1 MSAALVT
8 EFRAAGDTVAGLT
21 ELFTGLHSE
30 QGFSRVLATL
40 ESATGVDT
48 ELWEAL
54 AANPIDQRLAEGSAD
69 EITAL
74 MESFGGSLVPLPL
87 LGHHAIALP
96 LLTALGAHEV
106 ADRVRARSQTIAAAV
121 AITEPWWD
129 PARTGISGDSAG
141 LSGTVDF
148 VADATVAHQLLVP
161 AGDRL
166 YLVETSDPAVTV
178 RGADTL
184 DMTRRLATVELRGV
198 PGVLLSED
206 AGPAI
211 RATLSRIPAFVAAE
225 QVGIAQRALT
235 ITVAHLNS
243 RRQFGTLLGALPSL
257 QHRLA
262 EIWVRL
268 TLARASAR
276 HALEHTGTGAADAEQ
291 LGCSALALCSRTAVL
306 ATEECVQLHGARGLR
321 WDNPPGLLLK
331 RSRSAAAYFGGT
343 TTLRRRAGALAGI
356 EPPQ

>member
-1 MSAALVT
+1 MSAAPVT
-8 EFRAAGDTVAGLT
+8 EFRDTVGSLT
-21 ELFTGLHSE
+21 ELFTGMHSE

-40 ESATGVDT
+40 ETATGVDT
-48 ELWEAL
+48 ELWDGL
-54 AANPIDQRLAEGSAD
+54 ASKPIDLQLAEGSAD

-74 MESFGGSLVPLPL
+74 LESFGASLAPLPL

-96 LLTALGAHEV
+96 LLSALGAHEV
-106 ADRVRARSQTIAAAV
+106 AARVRARSHTIAVAV
-121 AITEPWWD
+121 AITAPWWE
-129 PARTGISGDSAG
+129 PVGAAIAGDSEG
-141 LSGTVDF
+141 LHGTIDF

-161 AGDRL
+161 VDDRL
-166 YLVETSDPAVTV
+166 YLVDTGDAAVTV

-184 DMTRRLATVELRGV
+184 DMTRRLATVDLRGV
-198 PGVLLSED
+198 AGVLVSED

-211 RATLSRIPAFVAAE
+211 RASLNRIPAFVAAE
-225 QVGIAQRALT
+225 QVGVAQRALT

-276 HALEHTGTGAADAEQ
+276 HALEHARTGAADAEQ

-321 WDNPPGLLLK
+321 WDHPPGLLLK
-331 RSRSAAAYFGGT
+331 RARSAAAYFGGT
-343 TTLRRRAGALAGI
+343 TALRRRAGALAGI
-356 EPPQ
+356 EPPR